1 MLFKYNTVLSFFNR
15 FHEIQL
21 CIVNCLDS
29 SVVSV
34 GPRAQQQS
42 DDGDSSL
49 IGVHPALSVASLLQT
64 LPGLQGFSGTGGFGS
79 WKGTGG
85 SVGVV
90 ETFEAGRDIAVGD
103 TGTVWDTAAGVTVG
117 DTAVAAGTVEGTGT
131 AAGIVGVAEEMRRSS
146 LQRLGK
152 P

>member
-1 MLFKYNTVLSFFNR
+1 M
-15 FHEIQL
+15 
-21 CIVNCLDS
+21 
-29 SVVSV
+29 
-34 GPRAQQQS
+34 
-42 DDGDSSL
+42 
-49 IGVHPALSVASLLQT
+49 SVASLLQT

-103 TGTVWDTAAGVTVG
+103 TGTVWDIAAGVTVG